1 VNTSSR
7 TGDVVDAVVVG
18 AGINGLV
25 AAAELAIG
33 GWSVAL
39 VDANERIGG
48 FIATEQ
54 LTEPGYRHDTYSSF
68 HPLFISGAAY
78 GALGAALHRHGMEY
92 LNTDR
97 WVTGSVSER
106 GVVLAHRDPM
116 RTIENFGVPSDRDAY
131 LAILG
136 EFGAYAPQILAVMG
150 SELTP
155 WRLARVAASTLRR
168 HKVAGT
174 MQLLRSLAQS
184 GRAFVRERFSGW
196 EVDALWVPWLL
207 HAGLGPDSASGSLT
221 LTLLPPAMH
230 QFGMPL
236 VRGGQGRFV
245 DAFAGLFEE
254 LGVALVLGEAVTGI
268 DVEGRRAVG
277 VRLGD
282 RLIRARRAIL
292 ASMAP
297 GQLYTQ
303 MLPPGTVPAR
313 VAGQARRYRP
323 GKGMMQIHVALDG
336 PVRWTDARLGEVP
349 VLHVSNGAD
358 STGIACSQALAGL
371 IPAEPTIVVGQQHI
385 LDPSRVPDGKALLW
399 LQLHEVPPTPRAD
412 SAGELDTSAGWDEAL
427 QAGYADRVLRRIEA
441 FAPGLRGLVR
451 RIRPI
456 SPAGLESVNRNAI
469 SGDGY
474 AGSAELDQT
483 LFWRPIANAPH
494 HRTPVPG
501 LWQIGASTHPGPG
514 LGGTSGHL
522 AAQQLLACR
531 RWPCRSGC

>member
-1 VNTSSR
+1 VDTPSR
-7 TGDVVDAVVVG
+7 TGDVADAVVVG

-33 GWSVAL
+33 GWSVVL
-39 VDANERIGG
+39 IDANDRLGG
-48 FIATEQ
+48 FIATDE
-54 LTEPGYRHDTYSSF
+54 LTEPGYLHDTYSSF

-78 GALGAALHRHGMEY
+78 GSLGTALHRHGMEY
-92 LNTDR
+92 LNTDG

-106 GVVLAHRDPM
+106 GVVLAHRNPI
-116 RTIENFGVPSDRDAY
+116 RTIETFDVPSDRDAY
-131 LAILG
+131 LGMLD
-136 EFGAYAPQILAVMG
+136 EFGAYAPQILAIMG

-155 WRLARVAASTLRR
+155 WRLARIAASTLRT

-184 GRAFVRERFSGW
+184 GRGYVRERFSGW

-221 LTLLPPAMH
+221 LKLLPAATH
-230 QFGMPL
+230 QFGMPV

-245 DAFAGLFEE
+245 DAFAGLFRE

-268 DVEGRRAVG
+268 DVENRRAVG

-282 RLIRARRAIL
+282 RRVRARRAVVV
-292 ASMAP
+292 SMAP
-297 GQLYTQ
+297 GQLYPQ
-303 MLPPGTVPAR
+303 MLPAGAVPAC
-313 VAGQARRYRP
+313 VVDQARRYRP
-323 GKGMMQIHVALDG
+323 GRAVMQIHVALDG

-349 VLHVSNGAD
+349 VVHVSNGAD

-371 IPAEPTIVVGQQHI
+371 LPAEPTVVVGQQHI

-399 LQLHEVPPTPRAD
+399 LQLQEVPSTPRAD

-451 RIRPI
+451 RIFTI
-456 SPAGLESVNRNAI
+456 SPQRLEAVNRNAI
-469 SGDGY
+469 AGDGY
-474 AGSAELDQT
+474 AGCTELDQS

-494 HRTPVPG
+494 HRTPVQG

-522 AAQQLLACR
+522 AAQQLLAR
-531 RWPCRSGC
+531 RRR

>member
-1 VNTSSR
+1 M
-7 TGDVVDAVVVG
+7 GDVADAVVVG

-33 GWSVAL
+33 GWSVVL
-39 VDANERIGG
+39 VDANDRLGG
-48 FIATEQ
+48 FIATDEF
-54 LTEPGYRHDTYSSF
+54 TEPGYRHDTYSSF
-68 HPLFISGAAY
+68 HPMFISGPAY
-78 GALGAALHRHGMEY
+78 AALGAALHRHGMEY

-106 GVVLAHRDPM
+106 GVVLAHRDPV
-116 RTIENFGVPSDRDAY
+116 RTIENFDVPSDRDAY
-131 LAILG
+131 LGLLAESG
-136 EFGAYAPQILAVMG
+136 TYAPQILAVMG

-155 WRLARVAASTLRR
+155 WRLVQVSAGTLHR
-168 HKVAGT
+168 HKAAGT
-174 MQLLRSLAQS
+174 LHLLRSLAQS
-184 GRAFVRERFSGW
+184 GRAHVRERFSGW

-221 LTLLPPAMH
+221 LLLLPAMVH

-236 VRGGQGRFV
+236 VRGGQDLFV
-245 DAFAGLFEE
+245 DAFARLFKE
-254 LGVALVLGEAVTGI
+254 LGVSVVLGEAVTGI

-282 RLIRARRAIL
+282 RRIRARRAVV

-313 VAGQARRYRP
+313 VVEQARRYRP
-323 GKGMMQIHVALDG
+323 GRGMMQIHVALDG
-336 PVRWTDARLGEVP
+336 PVRWTDARLREVP

-371 IPAEPTIVVGQQHI
+371 LPAEPTIVVGQQHI
-385 LDPSRVPDGKALLW
+385 LDPSRVPDGKALLS
-399 LQLHEVPPTPRAD
+399 LQLHEVPSTPRGD

-451 RIRPI
+451 RIRCI
-456 SPAGLESVNRNAI
+456 SPTGLASVNRNAI

-483 LFWRPIANAPH
+483 LFWRPIAGAAH
-494 HRTPVPG
+494 HRTAVQG

-514 LGGTSGHL
+514 LSGTSGHL
-522 AAQQLLACR
+522 AAQQILAR
-531 RWPCRSGC
+531 RRK